1 MATTTLN
8 NDPRVLAGM
17 KSQLG
22 MRATRIAAGGKHL
35 GWKAGFGA
43 PAALQKFGL
52 PGPLVGFMLA
62 DARVS
67 SGDTVSI
74 SGWTKPVAE
83 PEIAVWLGGDLADGS
98 DRARVAAAI
107 SGIGPAIELADLNP
121 PPEDVTA
128 ILAGNIFHRRVIL
141 GRVDNARAGARL
153 DGLVGH
159 VTRSGT
165 KIAPVSGDALDA
177 NTGRLLDIVAHIAST
192 LATCGEKLSRGDV
205 IICGSVVPPIF
216 LEPTDDSVAWTLD
229 GIGEVSVRLSPT

>member
-1 MATTTLN
+1 MQEFDLGA
-8 NDPRVLAGM
+8 RVLAGM
-17 KSQLG
+17 KAQLG
-22 MRATRIAAGGKHL
+22 TRATRIAAGGKHL

-43 PAALQKFGL
+43 PPALQKFGL
-52 PGPLVGFMLA
+52 PGPLVGYMLA
-62 DARVS
+62 DARVA

-83 PEIAVWLGGDLADGS
+83 PEIAVWLAADLTDGS
-98 DRARVAAAI
+98 DRAKVAAAI

-141 GRVDNARAGARL
+141 GRVDTSRAGARL
-153 DGLVGH
+153 DGFVGR

-165 KIAPVSGDALDA
+165 KAAPVSADALEA

-192 LATCGEKLSRGDV
+192 LAACGEKLARGDV

-216 LEPTDDSVAWTLD
+216 LEPTDTGVTWALD
-229 GIGEVSVRLSPT
+229 GIGEVSVRLSHA

>member
-1 MATTTLN
+1 MTNAPIT
-8 NDPRVLAGM
+8 DPRVLAGM
-17 KSQLG
+17 KAQLG
-22 MRATRIAAGGKHL
+22 TRATRIAAGAAHL

-52 PGPLVGFMLA
+52 AGPLVGCMLA
-62 DARVS
+62 DARVA

-83 PEIAVWLGGDLADGS
+83 PEIAVWLGGDLADGG
-98 DRARVAAAI
+98 DPAKVAAAI

-128 ILAGNIFHRRVIL
+128 ILAGNIYHRRVIL
-141 GRVDNARAGARL
+141 GRVDTSRAGARL
-153 DGLVGH
+153 DALVGH
-159 VTRSGT
+159 VIRSGNGSPSVT
-165 KIAPVSGDALDA
+165 GDALEA

-192 LATCGEKLSRGDV
+192 LAACGEKLTRGDV

-216 LEPTDDSVAWTLD
+216 LDPTDTGVTWALD
-229 GIGEVSVRLSPT
+229 GIGEVSVLVSNA

>member
-1 MATTTLN
+1 MN
-8 NDPRVLAGM
+8 NAPITDPRVLAGM
-17 KSQLG
+17 KAQLG
-22 MRATRIAAGGKHL
+22 TRATRIAAGGRHL

-43 PAALQKFGL
+43 PPALQKFGL

-62 DARVS
+62 DARVT

-83 PEIAVWLGGDLADGS
+83 PEIAVWLGNDLGDGS
-98 DRARVAAAI
+98 DRAKVAAAI

-141 GRVDNARAGARL
+141 GRVDTSRAGARL
-153 DGLVGH
+153 EGLVGR
-159 VTRSGT
+159 VSRSGNE
-165 KIAPVSGDALDA
+165 APSVTGDALEA

-192 LATCGEKLSRGDV
+192 LAACGEKLTRGDV
-205 IICGSVVPPIF
+205 VICGSVVPPIF
-216 LEPTDDSVAWTLD
+216 LEPDDTSITWALD
-229 GIGEVSVRLSPT
+229 GIGEVSVQLQRA